1 MVLLVL
7 ECLLELLDE
16 SILPRFLRQL
26 NERLPAGVVGQL
38 RDEGGLQRLQQ
49 GRARIYDDLLIPCA
63 AVAWRFAEGVTA
75 VGSRRAARW
84 RPAAS

>member
-38 RDEGGLQRLQQ
+38 RDEGGLHDCSRVV
-49 GRARIYDDLLIPCA
+49 R
-63 AVAWRFAEGVTA
+63 
-75 VGSRRAARW
+75 GSTTTF
-84 RPAAS
+84 